1 MTPSPLAGGTDR
13 GVLWVGR
20 WSAGSSGSGCV
31 RGSEGQPG
39 WEALTRPCRPCFPA
53 GPEAG
58 ASCGCGGTGPGS
70 LEGAAHPASCTCRGA
85 TDLCPRFPSLSP
97 TGPCIQLEMPST
109 QGDPCLGPGG
119 DRSFWGGR
127 RPPAGGAPP
136 SGPAHVCTWVMLPQG
151 LGGDE
156 INSDSLSAGGQAG
169 LLGGA
174 TPTWPVTIM
183 VETWPSTTDLLSLQK
198 A

>member
-1 MTPSPLAGGTDR
+1 M
-13 GVLWVGR
+13 GR

-39 WEALTRPCRPCFPA
+39 WEALSHPCSPCFPT

-58 ASCGCGGTGPGS
+58 ASCRCWGTGPGS

-85 TDLCPRFPSLSP
+85 TDLCPRFPSRSP
-97 TGPCIQLEMPST
+97 TGPCIQPEMPST
-109 QGDPCLGPGG
+109 QGDPCLGPGETEASG
-119 DRSFWGGR
+119 VGGGLR
-127 RPPAGGAPP
+127 QEGPPLR
-136 SGPAHVCTWVMLPQG
+136 GPAHVCTWVMLPQG

-169 LLGGA
+169 LLDGTA
-174 TPTWPVTIM
+174 PSWLVTIM
-183 VETWPSTTDLLSLQK
+183 VETWPGTTDLLSL
-198 A
+198 